1 MRSFLRFCF
10 CITAISLVAGCSTA
24 PSATDTVHYFF
35 TPEHESKED
44 AQTRKD
50 CMADNSSFNQR
61 QLVLSAAAIQ
71 NAWVYCFRQADI
83 WYPGEKDDPPELDH
97 GW

>member
-1 MRSFLRFCF
+1 MQLLLRLCF
-10 CITAISLVAGCSTA
+10 AILAMSLVVGCSTA
-24 PSATDTVHYFF
+24 PSAVDTVHYFF
-35 TPEHESKED
+35 TPEHESDAD
-44 AQTRKD
+44 AQKRKD

-61 QLVLSAAAIQ
+61 QLVVSAAAIQ

-83 WYPGEKDDPPELDH
+83 WYPGKADDEPELDH

>member
-1 MRSFLRFCF
+1 MQTIMRLCLA
-10 CITAISLVAGCSTA
+10 ITAIILAAGCSTA
-24 PSATDTVHYFF
+24 PPATETVHYFF
-35 TPEHESKED
+35 TPEHESVEN
-44 AQTRKD
+44 AQKRKD

-61 QLVLSAAAIQ
+61 QLVVSAAAIQ

-83 WYPGEKDDPPELDH
+83 WYPGQADDAPELDH

>member
-1 MRSFLRFCF
+1 MHSMLRLLL
-10 CITAISLVAGCSTA
+10 IVPALIVATGCGTA
-24 PSATDTVHYFF
+24 PEATDTVHYFF
-35 TPEHESKED
+35 APEVESPED
-44 AQTRKD
+44 AAKRQE

-61 QLVLSAAAIQ
+61 QLVVSAASIQ

-83 WYPGEKDDPPELDH
+83 WYPGKEDDKPELDH